1 MQQNNPSSLLSNM
14 QQSVNGVV
22 GGGGGGGG
30 VVGITNSSSVHSVIP
45 NFIPNSTNAP
55 SLPNFPVLSN
65 ADNGIGLSQPLP
77 VVVGGGGGIG
87 GGVGVGPVVVVAN
100 NQTNTLHEEKPFECD
115 FCESRFMTKISL
127 KQHLDGKHS
136 DQAKYCC
143 EKCGKGYFWNASYNY
158 HKKKCMM
165 KPLIVTNLSN

>member
-1 MQQNNPSSLLSNM
+1 M
-14 QQSVNGVV
+14 QSVNG
-22 GGGGGGGG
+22 G
-30 VVGITNSSSVHSVIP
+30 GITSPSVHSVIQ

-55 SLPNFPVLSN
+55 SLPNFPVLTN
-65 ADNGIGLSQPLP
+65 TENIGLSQQTVPTCA
-77 VVVGGGGGIG
+77 
-87 GGVGVGPVVVVAN
+87 VAPT
-100 NQTNTLHEEKPFECD
+100 QTATLHEEKPFECD

-158 HKKKCMM
+158 HKKKCMI
-165 KPLIVTNLSN
+165 KPLAAANLSNWFF